1 MKNAPTQA
9 DSAQAVS
16 AQGLSKAFGAQPV
29 LRDITV
35 AAGAGDVIGLLGK
48 NGAGKTTLL
57 EVLLGFSPPSAGS
70 ARVFGEDS
78 MRLTEAAKARIGFV
92 PQQDE
97 LIDVLTGT
105 QQLKVTAAFYRNWD
119 HALTARLVDHWGIPM
134 DRRIQKLSPGERQ
147 KLSLLLALGHHP
159 DLLVLDEP
167 VASLDPIAR
176 RAFLQQLLDVAGD
189 ARRTVLFS
197 SHIVSDLERAANR
210 VWILKD
216 GELTW
221 HGELDTLK
229 ESVVRLHVRG
239 RRALDGDFTLPNA
252 LSRRVHGN
260 QAVVTVAH
268 WTPDAIGDLAAR
280 LDADIEA
287 EPLGLEDIFVELHR

>member
-1 MKNAPTQA
+1 MMKTGTEEMPAHV
-9 DSAQAVS
+9 VS
-16 AQGLSKAFGAQPV
+16 ARGLSKAFGAQQV

-35 AAGAGDVIGLLGK
+35 AADAGDVIGVLGK

-70 ARVFGEDS
+70 ACVFNEDS
-78 MRLTEAAKARIGFV
+78 MRMTEAAKSRIGFV

-97 LIDVLTGT
+97 LIDVLTGA
-105 QQLKVTAAFYRNWD
+105 QQLQVTAAFYRDWD
-119 HALTARLVDHWGIPM
+119 HALAARLVTDWEVPM

-147 KLSLLLALGHHP
+147 KLSLLLSLGHQP

-176 RAFLQQLLDVAGD
+176 RAFLKQLLDVTGD
-189 ARRTVLFS
+189 HRRTVLFS

-210 VWILKD
+210 VWIVKDGALIWD
-216 GELTW
+216 GEL
-221 HGELDTLK
+221 DALK
-229 ESVVRLHVRG
+229 ESVVRLHVRS
-239 RRALDGDFTLPNA
+239 RRALNGNLAIPHA
-252 LSRRVHGN
+252 LVQRVSGQ
-260 QAVVTVAH
+260 QATVTVTH
-268 WTPDAIGDLAAR
+268 WMPDAARELASR
-280 LDADIEA
+280 LDAEIEA